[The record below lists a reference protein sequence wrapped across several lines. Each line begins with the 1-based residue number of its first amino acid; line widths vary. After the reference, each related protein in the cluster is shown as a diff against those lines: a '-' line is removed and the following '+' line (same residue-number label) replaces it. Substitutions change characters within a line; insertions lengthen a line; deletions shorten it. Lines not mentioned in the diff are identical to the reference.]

1 MNGVINLK
9 RRKMIFEK
17 KSLRVIVPLDPAEA
31 VCYTESVRDEDS
43 DDELDCIYQIT
54 S

>member
-17 KSLRVIVPLDPAEA
+17 KHVRVIVLLDPAKG
-31 VCYTESVRDEDS
+31 VHYTERVHNKDS
-43 DDELDCIYQIT
+43 DDELDYIY
-54 S
+54 